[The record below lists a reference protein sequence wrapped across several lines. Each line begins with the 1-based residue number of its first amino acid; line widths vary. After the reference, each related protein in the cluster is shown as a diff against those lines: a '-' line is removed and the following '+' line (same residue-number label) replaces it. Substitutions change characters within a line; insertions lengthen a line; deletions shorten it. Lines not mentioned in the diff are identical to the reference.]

1 MANRTREEFEGG
13 EDANVELLI
22 AAGDLPAGIYKLKE
36 VPDCAIVAGF
46 VRELHSQEEIENSPV
61 NQNVPPVLFAN
72 PTAPPPEILPKGET
86 VPDATK
92 GDKK

>member
-1 MANRTREEFEGG
+1 MAYRSREEFEGG
-13 EDANVELLI
+13 EDSDVELLI
-22 AAGDLPAGIYKLKE
+22 AAGDLPAGIYKLKD

-46 VRELHSQEEIENSPV
+46 VREVKSEEEIKESPV
-61 NQNVPPVLFAN
+61 NQDNPAILFAN

-92 GDKK
+92 GEKK